1 MFSVFQVK
9 DPDMSTTEATVKK
22 GRKRKLLTKMPMKKV
37 NNKKAT
43 KPKKVISFYQKCHL
57 NANIL

>member
-9 DPDMSTTEATVKK
+9 DPDMSTTEAMVKK

-37 NNKKAT
+37 NFKKTT
-43 KPKKVISFYQKCHL
+43 KPKKVI
-57 NANIL
+57 